1 MKQLQTITFMLL
13 LLATSYSFSQTGVI
27 VTYYDGTTQNFNVAT
42 TGKLYFSNDDLNVKK
57 DATTAVTT
65 IPVSII
71 RKIVF
76 SATVLGT
83 PTIGENKNNLAL
95 YPNPGSDAIQI
106 KSDNVEELDVK
117 IYALTGQLVQQGI
130 YQSNKSIDVSSL
142 AKGLY
147 LVQANGL
154 TVKFSKK

>member
-1 MKQLQTITFMLL
+1 MLL

-42 TGKLYFSNDDLNVKK
+42 TGKLYFSNDDLNVKP
-57 DATTAVTT
+57 DGTASVIT
-65 IPVSII
+65 IPVNII

-76 SATVLGT
+76 SNTLGA
-83 PTIGENKNNLAL
+83 PSIEENKNNLAL
-95 YPNPGSDAIQI
+95 YPNPSPDLIQI
-106 KSDNVEELDVK
+106 KSDSMEELDVK
-117 IYALTGQLVQQGI
+117 IYALTGQLVQKGI
-130 YQSNKSIDVSSL
+130 YQPNQSIDVSSL

-147 LVQANGL
+147 LVQVNSL

>member
-1 MKQLQTITFMLL
+1 MNVKT
-13 LLATSYSFSQTGVI
+13 
-27 VTYYDGTTQNFNVAT
+27 DGTT
-42 TGKLYFSNDDLNVKK
+42 S
-57 DATTAVTT
+57 VTT

-76 SATVLGT
+76 SNTLGT

-95 YPNPGSDAIQI
+95 YPNPSSDLIQI
-106 KSDNVEELDVK
+106 KSDSMEELDVK
-117 IYALTGQLVQQGI
+117 IYALTGQLVQQGS
-130 YQSNKSIDVSSL
+130 YQSNQSIDVSSL

-147 LVQANGL
+147 LVQVNGL

>member
-1 MKQLQTITFMLL
+1 MKQLRTITFMLL

-27 VTYYDGTTQNFNVAT
+27 VTYYDGTTQNFNIAT
-42 TGKLYFSNDDLNVKK
+42 TGKLYFSNDDLNVKT
-57 DATTAVTT
+57 DGTTSVTT

-76 SATVLGT
+76 SNTLGT

-95 YPNPGSDAIQI
+95 YPNPSSDLIQI
-106 KSDNVEELDVK
+106 KSDSMEELDVK
-117 IYALTGQLVQQGI
+117 IYALTGQLVQQGS
-130 YQSNKSIDVSSL
+130 YQSNQSIDVSSL

-147 LVQANGL
+147 LVQVNGL